1 MSDVDFGF
9 YGDDVMPG
17 VSIFLD
23 VETETLS
30 VKALCTQAGAAE
42 LVEWAYLEMVNA
54 GMIDPQ
60 DHL

>member
-9 YGDDVMPG
+9 YDHDQMPG
-17 VSIFLD
+17 VSIYLH
-23 VETETLS
+23 VGTGTLS
-30 VKALCTQAGAAE
+30 VKALCTQAAAAE
-42 LVEWAYLEMVNA
+42 LVEWAYLEMVQA